1 MAETGSQTLARGLTA
16 LTLIGEAA
24 TPLSVPEL
32 AELLGVHRSMAYR
45 LVRTLEDLDFV
56 VRDAA
61 GLLHVGA
68 KVVSLARGVSGD
80 LTTVAAPELATLAD
94 ELGMTVCIVSY
105 DGTEAVTL
113 MSSEPRRDG
122 ATLAQ
127 RPGSRHSIDAGAPGR
142 VIRSQLRP
150 EQHPPLRYETSHDE
164 IIVGVSSV
172 AVPLPLPLGAHAPA
186 ALAVIY
192 LTQDLDTDAVA
203 TALERTAHRI
213 ARLVR

>member
-24 TPLSVPEL
+24 TPLSVPEV
-32 AELLGVHRSMAYR
+32 ADLLGVHRSMAYR
-45 LVRTLEDLDFV
+45 LVRTLEDLGFV
-56 VRDAA
+56 VRDGA

-80 LTTVAAPELATLAD
+80 LATVAAPELAALAD
-94 ELGMTVCIVSY
+94 DLGMTVCIVTY
-105 DGTEAVTL
+105 DGAEAVTL
-113 MSSEPRRDG
+113 TSSEPRRDG

-172 AVPLPLPLGAHAPA
+172 AVPLPLGAHAPA